1 MTTALVETIVDMP
14 MDFTVIAQSSFKL
27 WSHIGLLIRG
37 IIYITPLT
45 KARDLST

>member
-27 WSHIGLLIRG
+27 WSHIGLLISGVLVLRWA
-37 IIYITPLT
+37 LR
-45 KARDLST
+45 KC